1 MTQLSN
7 QIRDVYV
14 RPLLLPTVT
23 SVLSVCSHKRW

>member
-14 RPLLLPTVT
+14 RPLLLP
-23 SVLSVCSHKRW
+23 SHERAQCVFP